1 MDWNNATTAADL
13 IDILKAVSHNTKT
26 PLDELVVTIEDS
38 GFAYFIE
45 GYDNIETEKGWTCIL
60 QPAK

>member
-1 MDWNNATTAADL
+1 MEWDNAATAANL

-38 GFAYFIE
+38 GFVYFIG
-45 GYDNIETEKGWTCIL
+45 GYDSIETEKGWTCTL
-60 QPAK
+60 QSAK

>member
-1 MDWNNATTAADL
+1 MEWDNATTAANL

-38 GFAYFIE
+38 GFACYIG
-45 GYDNIETEKGWTCIL
+45 GYDSIETEKGWTCIL